1 MRIKKKRAVAD
12 WYPAGQ
18 AARVSGM
25 SLHML
30 DYLCRQGIVVPSGSE
45 VRGRGKA
52 RRYTF
57 GDIVLLRVVTK
68 LLDQGISVLR
78 CKKSLLAM
86 KRRHPNM
93 MKLLDKR
100 YLLTDGVDVF
110 LQNNGV
116 LERIDSGQTSFT
128 FVLGL
133 SSIREHVAAKLES
146 KRWVGITQVS

>member
-1 MRIKKKRAVAD
+1 
-12 WYPAGQ
+12 
-18 AARVSGM
+18 M

-30 DYLCRQGIVVPSGSE
+30 DYLCRQGIVIPSGSE
-45 VRGRGKA
+45 VRGRGRA

-57 GDIVLLRVVTK
+57 ADIVLLRVISK

-86 KRRHPNM
+86 RRHRPNM
-93 MKLLDKR
+93 MRFLGKK

-116 LERIDSGQTSFT
+116 LERIDSGQTSFA

-133 SSIREHVAAKLES
+133 ASVREDVAAKLES
-146 KRWVGITQVS
+146 KRSVG